1 MADTRKTKIAGKIV
15 FLWLILFPF
24 GQLINIGR
32 FHPIDLVAWLGMLF
46 IFEKK
51 PDIFKY
57 LKNFIL
63 LALFSLVISL
73 SFLNLSEIEI
83 GLLYFLRFLFYI
95 LFFIMIWNFVKVDVK
110 IKDKIFY
117 SLIFVSVATAIF
129 GWAQY
134 IFLPDLRD
142 LKYLGWDDHYFRLVG
157 TFLDPGFTG
166 IILVFGFLLALT
178 KFVYKKRPGIFFL
191 LIFLMLTIAFTYS
204 RASYLALFAGIFTI
218 SFLKKTFKVSI
229 FLTTFF
235 LLLVLLLPRPSG
247 SGVQLER
254 TYSIKSRFVNYSET
268 LSIFKKSPIF
278 GAGFN
283 NICVSRQKLLGVGDF
298 GSHSCSGSDSSL
310 LLVLATTG
318 IIGFVVFIHAI
329 YKILRSIN
337 KDIYGMAFYSSFV
350 ALAVHSLFV
359 NSIFYPWI
367 MGWMGLLTA
376 IALK

>member
-83 GLLYFLRFLFYI
+83 GLLYFLRFLSYI

-178 KFVYKKRPGIFFL
+178 KFVYKKRPG
-191 LIFLMLTIAFTYS
+191 
-204 RASYLALFAGIFTI
+204 
-218 SFLKKTFKVSI
+218 K
-229 FLTTFF
+229 
-235 LLLVLLLPRPSG
+235 
-247 SGVQLER
+247 
-254 TYSIKSRFVNYSET
+254 
-268 LSIFKKSPIF
+268 
-278 GAGFN
+278 
-283 NICVSRQKLLGVGDF
+283 
-298 GSHSCSGSDSSL
+298 
-310 LLVLATTG
+310 
-318 IIGFVVFIHAI
+318 
-329 YKILRSIN
+329 
-337 KDIYGMAFYSSFV
+337 
-350 ALAVHSLFV
+350 
-359 NSIFYPWI
+359 
-367 MGWMGLLTA
+367 
-376 IALK
+376 